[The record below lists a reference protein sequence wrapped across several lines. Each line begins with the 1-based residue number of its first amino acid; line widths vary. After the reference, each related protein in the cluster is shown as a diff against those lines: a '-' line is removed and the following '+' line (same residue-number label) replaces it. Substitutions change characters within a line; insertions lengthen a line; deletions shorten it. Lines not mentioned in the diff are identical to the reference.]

1 MVLICGRANQICQK
15 RRICSAAIKY
25 DALRMLRGS
34 ECYVLSGEKLMR
46 RLDRCP
52 NPYASPDDVAILF
65 HGRMIIEQSPQR
77 LQAHS
82 VDQDYRPIVGTFKQI
97 RAPLFPRITG
107 AHHWMP
113 PSRAG
118 DRVMGPMALGDKHD
132 RENCPK
138 RTGPRA

>member
-77 LQAHS
+77 LRPYS
-82 VDQDYRPIVGTFKQI
+82 VDQDYRPIVRHFQADTSSAVAEDHGGTPLDAAVTCRRPGDGTDGI
-97 RAPLFPRITG
+97 RG
-107 AHHWMP
+107 
-113 PSRAG
+113 
-118 DRVMGPMALGDKHD
+118 
-132 RENCPK
+132 
-138 RTGPRA
+138 